1 MRHDD
6 DKRKRKRH
14 KQKLPRGS
22 SFLQGP
28 VLHRG
33 QVTAWSRNPIRG
45 ASRFSMGLGWG
56 AWCRKGG
63 LARLFFL
70 GYGGSLEQ
78 VARISITKLFP
89 GARLDWIRDH
99 PCLSRPG
106 MNEVPNRAAEA
117 CCCPLCPLVR
127 SPTATGHHGH
137 LASST
142 ITPESGCQHVA
153 IERRKTRPRSSGTC
167 RPTLEA
173 LARHDSHS
181 AQGEKG
187 RQSCGSAVGPSPV
200 RRIAR
205 R

>member
-14 KQKLPRGS
+14 KQK
-22 SFLQGP
+22 
-28 VLHRG
+28 V
-33 QVTAWSRNPIRG
+33 
-45 ASRFSMGLGWG
+45 ASRLKLSPGTGAPSGSGYSVVQKSNPRRLSLLDGAGLGG
-56 AWCRKGG
+56 VVSERGPGPAV
-63 LARLFFL
+63 FFL

-99 PCLSRPG
+99 ACVSRPG

-137 LASST
+137 LSSST

-153 IERRKTRPRSSGTC
+153 TERRETRPRSSGTC

-187 RQSCGSAVGPSPV
+187 RQLLRFCGRPEP
-200 RRIAR
+200 R
-205 R
+205 